1 MLQNVCYDKA
11 TIVYRTMNIYRLL
24 LRKNKIATT
33 FEFPGTAGI
42 TGYNNT
48 IENLNFIR
56 MKL

>member
-1 MLQNVCYDKA
+1 MLQNVGYDKA

-33 FEFPGTAGI
+33 FEFPGTAD
-42 TGYNNT
+42 NNT